1 MFRGIIPRSRLTSGG
16 AVDSTHQ
23 YATEDT
29 PAVMSRGDS
38 LSSLEFDQ
46 ESTAASAT
54 TKGRRTKFHLW
65 GHRFEFILNKTLLG

>member
-16 AVDSTHQ
+16 GGEGDSTHQ

-54 TKGRRTKFHLW
+54 TKGS
-65 GHRFEFILNKTLLG
+65 